1 MTERKSS
8 KRGMEMRIS
17 SALLLGA
24 AFIASSLAGAVSAQS
39 EEIRIGVGC
48 PAVPVC
54 SDWVWAEDLAAKL
67 KEDGLEATV
76 YAGGSLGKDPEL
88 VDQMSQGLL
97 QVGLTNFVMINEIDP
112 RVQGFIAPY
121 MFDDMAHMF
130 RALDETDLLDSIDQS
145 MQAQGIRIAGLIGL
159 GGPVGIFNSK
169 QPVATLADLD
179 GMRLRAIDATQTKLI
194 EEWGASSVVIDMP
207 EFMTGLQQGM
217 VDGYVNPPV
226 VALIFQHTDFLKF
239 YTDAGAGTPFRS
251 ALMSNDWYEALS
263 DEDRTKVDAAVALA
277 NEKNRAWTEVAQGK
291 EIEQLREKG
300 VEVTT
305 LTAEARAQFVE
316 RSKAAWPNLMPADAI
331 DAFVAAAE
339 QTRQ

>member
-1 MTERKSS
+1 MKASS
-8 KRGMEMRIS
+8 KFT
-17 SALLLGA
+17 LGA
-24 AFIASSLAGAVSAQS
+24 AFLATTLATATAAGA

-67 KEDGLEATV
+67 REDGLEATV
-76 YAGGSLGKDPEL
+76 YAGGALGKDPEV
-88 VDQMSQGLL
+88 VDQLSQGLL
-97 QVGLTNFVMINEIDP
+97 QFGLTNFVMINEIDP

-130 RALDETDLLDSIDQS
+130 RALDETDLLDPIDAN

-159 GGPVGIFNSK
+159 GGTVGIFNTQK
-169 QPVATLADLD
+169 PIETLADLE
-179 GMRLRAIDATQTKLI
+179 GMRIRAIDATQTKLI

-226 VALIFQHTDFLKF
+226 VALIFQHTDYLKY
-239 YTDAGAGTPFRS
+239 YTDAGSGTPFRS
-251 ALMSNDWYEALS
+251 ALMSNDWYEALP
-263 DEDRTKVDAAVALA
+263 DEDRAKVDAAVALA
-277 NEKNRAWTEVAQGK
+277 NEKNRNWTLAAAEK
-291 EIEQLREKG
+291 ELEQLRERG
-300 VEVTT
+300 VEVTS
-305 LTAEARAQFVE
+305 LSPEARAEFVE
-316 RSKAAWPNLMPADAI
+316 RSRTAWPSLMPADAI
-331 DAFVAAAE
+331 EDFLAAAE